1 MRLLNKII
9 IKLILKKLAKKFT
22 GNLVIIFP
30 DDSRYILGKNN
41 KAPKFKISNY
51 FLFLRILFSGISGIG
66 YGYSKG
72 EWSTNNLSYI
82 IELGIKNLVNIKSLK
97 ININFFLRIK
107 KIFSLFFS
115 NTISK
120 SKRQISFHY
129 DLGNNFYKCWLDKTM
144 TYSSAIFS
152 KKKQS
157 LQIAQKN
164 KYESLVRLAN
174 IKKNNTVLEIG
185 CGWGGFVSYVSENIG
200 SKITG
205 ITISRNQYDYVK
217 KLKKNNAKVKFLD
230 YRKVDTVYDKIISIE
245 MFEAVGK
252 KNWNK
257 YFNILNKSL
266 DRKGSIAL
274 QIITINENLY
284 KSYENN
290 KDFIQKYIFPGG
302 MLPTKNI
309 IYNLAKKNNLR
320 IFKEISL
327 RNHYVKT
334 LNIWRVNFLNNWHK
348 LEKLGYSDD
357 FKRLWEYYLIYC
369 EKGFKA
375 NTINVYQF
383 LLKKSL

>member
-9 IKLILKKLAKKFT
+9 IKLILKKLAKKFA

-97 ININFFLRIK
+97 MNINFFLRIK

-157 LQIAQKN
+157 LLIAQKN

-205 ITISRNQYDYVK
+205 ITISRNQY
-217 KLKKNNAKVKFLD
+217 L
-230 YRKVDTVYDKIISIE
+230 
-245 MFEAVGK
+245 GH
-252 KNWNK
+252 
-257 YFNILNKSL
+257 
-266 DRKGSIAL
+266 
-274 QIITINENLY
+274 
-284 KSYENN
+284 
-290 KDFIQKYIFPGG
+290 
-302 MLPTKNI
+302 
-309 IYNLAKKNNLR
+309 LR
-320 IFKEISL
+320 
-327 RNHYVKT
+327 R
-334 LNIWRVNFLNNWHK
+334 
-348 LEKLGYSDD
+348 
-357 FKRLWEYYLIYC
+357 
-369 EKGFKA
+369 
-375 NTINVYQF
+375 
-383 LLKKSL
+383 

>member
-9 IKLILKKLAKKFT
+9 IKLILKKLAKKFS

-72 EWSTNNLSYI
+72 EWSTNNLSFI

-97 ININFFLRIK
+97 MNINFFLRIK